1 MPRYAQVARMTVGD
15 NQAVLRVAKAA
26 VDLSAP
32 PAVEHQLQTAVEPAV
47 QSPTEHFAPE
57 VPRKTPIQTAWQQ
70 IVRQR
75 MCQASR
81 YLLMSLQQRFRIFP
95 GLWQPSQHWCM
106 VSKLQR
112 PAKRRRQRRA
122 AKAAGKWKTAFI
134 KDKVTTATGK
144 VLCRVLW
151 KTRRHG
157 RLPRTW
163 EPRDML
169 LEDGFE
175 ETLKM
180 VDEWHEAGRKQDFS
194 QCVSE
199 LYPSV
204 AGATSAGT
212 CMFLALQQA
221 LVLLGEPTGVQEQH
235 IEAFLARSE
244 ELRQNMSRGVP
255 WRVFRAFIVQ
265 LHITGSQLSM
275 ADIEYNR
282 HRTGHR
288 GVAAVTRLHLEDR
301 IYLVAASNTM
311 AVGHAFGLKVCSPR
325 RAGHDDNVKCS
336 LSSYGEWIDRVMF
349 VRKVILL
356 D

>member
-1 MPRYAQVARMTVGD
+1 MLGDEPR
-15 NQAVLRVAKAA
+15 
-26 VDLSAP
+26 
-32 PAVEHQLQTAVEPAV
+32 
-47 QSPTEHFAPE
+47 
-57 VPRKTPIQTAWQQ
+57 
-70 IVRQR
+70 
-75 MCQASR
+75 
-81 YLLMSLQQRFRIFP
+81 
-95 GLWQPSQHWCM
+95 
-106 VSKLQR
+106 R